1 MAGTRFSAP
10 IDLNAYDLVR
20 ARLERLATD
29 PTSTFVGRVWFNTTS
44 AAPKVQRTASVA
56 SLLAMKYAV
65 SVGDGAET
73 SYTVTHN
80 LGTLDVNVEVFV
92 NATGVN
98 ATTVTSITRT
108 SANVVTIV
116 FSGAPASNA
125 MRVVVTG

>member
-20 ARLERLATD
+20 ARLERRATD
-29 PTSTFVGRVWFNTTS
+29 PTSTFLGRVWFNTTS
-44 AAPKVQRTASVA
+44 AAAKIQRTTSVA
-56 SLLAMKYAV
+56 SLVATKYAT
-65 SVGDGAET
+65 SVGDGAAT

-80 LGTLDVNVEVFV
+80 LGSLDVNVEVFV

-125 MRVVVTG
+125 MRVVVHG